1 MLSGRLFWIN
11 CWEEDRMKTF
21 QYKVTDREGV
31 PSAGVLDAVDEKQA
45 ANVLRSKGLLI
56 TGLYEA
62 DQLNIE
68 VMMGRF
74 SKPKPDEITNFTRQ
88 MATMIG
94 AGLPLVEALKILKD
108 QSGVSIKPILEKILT
123 EVEGGSTLADAVE
136 SSGGG
141 FSAVYIA
148 MVRAGESA
156 GVLDQVMG
164 KLADT
169 LDKQREFKSKT
180 KGAMVYPTIIF
191 FAMIAIASIMM
202 VFVVPKLTAM
212 YKDFGAELPGP
223 TKILMGVSDFTVHYW
238 YVVFMV
244 LVVGGVTF
252 TNWSKTEVGGLM
264 VEQLTFKIPIWGKL
278 KKDIILTEFARTI
291 SVLLGAGIPILD
303 ALNIVSN
310 TLGSRIYSAGI
321 KQAAIFVEKGV
332 SLAESITRL
341 DMFPPILSQM
351 ISVGEE
357 TGKLDSVLVKL
368 AVFYESESE
377 IKIKAL
383 TTAIE
388 PLIMI
393 IMGIGVG
400 FLVIAVIMPI
410 YNLTSQ
416 F

>member
-1 MLSGRLFWIN
+1 
-11 CWEEDRMKTF
+11 MKTF
-21 QYKVTDREGV
+21 QYKVRDRQGV
-31 PSAGVLDAVDEKQA
+31 ASSGVMEALDDKQA

-56 TGLYEA
+56 TALYEA
-62 DQLNIE
+62 DQLNIDAI
-68 VMMGRF
+68 MGRF
-74 SKPKPDEITNFTRQ
+74 SKPKADEITNFTRQ

-94 AGLPLVEALKILKD
+94 SGLPLVEALKILKN
-108 QSGVSIKPILEKILT
+108 QSGTSLKPVIDKILT
-123 EVEGGSTLADAVE
+123 EVEGGSTLADAVQ

-141 FSAVYIA
+141 FSSVYVA

-164 KLADT
+164 KLADA
-169 LDKQREFKSKT
+169 LDKQREFRSKT
-180 KGAMVYPTIIF
+180 KGAMVYPAIISV
-191 FAMIAIASIMM
+191 AMVVIAGIMM

-223 TKILMGVSDFTVHYW
+223 TKVLMGISDFTVNYW
-238 YVVFMV
+238 YVLFIV
-244 LVVGGVTF
+244 LAVGYALF
-252 TNWSKTEVGGLM
+252 SNWAKTEIGGLI
-264 VEQLTFKIPIWGKL
+264 VEQVTFKIPIWGKL
-278 KKDIILTEFARTI
+278 KKDIILTEFSRTI

-310 TLGSRIYSAGI
+310 TLGSKIFSAGI
-321 KQAAIFVEKGV
+321 KQAAVYVEKGI
-332 SLAESITRL
+332 SLAEAVTRL
-341 DMFPPILSQM
+341 EMFPPILSQM

-357 TGKLDSVLVKL
+357 TGKLDAVLNKL
-368 AVFYESESE
+368 AIFYESESE

-393 IMGIGVG
+393 LMGIGVG

>member
-1 MLSGRLFWIN
+1 
-11 CWEEDRMKTF
+11 MKTF
-21 QYKVTDREGV
+21 QYKVRDRQGTA
-31 PSAGVLDAVDEKQA
+31 SSGVLDAVDDKQA

-56 TGLYEA
+56 TALYES
-62 DQLNIE
+62 DQLNLE
-68 VMMGRF
+68 AFMGRF
-74 SKPKPDEITNFTRQ
+74 SKPKVEEITNFTRQ

-94 AGLPLVEALKILKD
+94 SGLPLIEALKILKN
-108 QSGVSIKPILEKILT
+108 QAGTSLKPVIDKILT
-123 EVEGGSTLADAVE
+123 EVEGGSTLGDAVAN
-136 SSGGG
+136 SGGG
-141 FSAVYIA
+141 FSSVYVA
-148 MVRAGESA
+148 MIRAGESA

-180 KGAMVYPTIIF
+180 KGAMVYPIIISV
-191 FAMIAIASIMM
+191 AMVVIAGIMM

-223 TKILMGVSDFTVHYW
+223 TKALMAVSDFAVNYW
-238 YVVFMV
+238 YAVL
-244 LVVGGVTF
+244 LVVAVCMF
-252 TNWSKTEVGGLM
+252 FFSNWSKTEVGGLIM
-264 VEQLTFKIPIWGKL
+264 EQLTFKIPIWGKL
-278 KKDIILTEFARTI
+278 KKDVILTEFARTI
-291 SVLLGAGIPILD
+291 SVLLAAGIPILD
-303 ALNIVSN
+303 ALNIVAN
-310 TLGSRIYSAGI
+310 TLGSKVYSSGI
-321 KQAAIFVEKGV
+321 RQAAVYVEKGI
-332 SLAESITRL
+332 SLAEAITRL
-341 DMFPPILSQM
+341 EMFPPILSQM

-357 TGKLDSVLVKL
+357 TGKLDSVLSKL

-377 IKIKAL
+377 TKIKAL

-393 IMGIGVG
+393 LMGIGVG

>member
-1 MLSGRLFWIN
+1 
-11 CWEEDRMKTF
+11 MKTF
-21 QYKVTDREGV
+21 QYKVTDREGNV
-31 PSAGVLDAVDEKQA
+31 SSGVMDAVEEIQA
-45 ANVLRSKGLLI
+45 ANILRSKGLLI
-56 TGLYEA
+56 TSLFEA

-68 VMMGRF
+68 ALMGRF

-94 AGLPLVEALKILKD
+94 SGLPLVEALRILKN
-108 QSGVSIKPILEKILT
+108 QSGPGLKPIIDKILT
-123 EVEGGSTLADAVE
+123 SVEGGSTLADAVE

-141 FSAVYIA
+141 FSTVYVA

-164 KLADT
+164 KLADA
-169 LDKQREFKSKT
+169 LDKQREFRSKT
-180 KGAMVYPTIIF
+180 KGAMVYPVIIF
-191 FAMIAIASIMM
+191 VAMIVIAGIMM

-223 TKILMGVSDFTVHYW
+223 TKILMGISNFAVNYW
-238 YVVFMV
+238 FVVLGLMIGAFF
-244 LVVGGVTF
+244 LYSS
-252 TNWSKTEVGGLM
+252 WSKTEVGALIM
-264 VEQLTFKIPIWGKL
+264 EQLTFKIPIWGKL

-321 KQAAIFVEKGV
+321 KQAAVYVEKGV
-332 SLAESITRL
+332 GLAEAVTRL

-357 TGKLDSVLVKL
+357 TGKLDSVLAKL
-368 AVFYESESE
+368 AVYYESESE

-393 IMGIGVG
+393 IMGVGVG

>member
-1 MLSGRLFWIN
+1 
-11 CWEEDRMKTF
+11 MKTF
-21 QYKVTDREGV
+21 QYKVKDREGNA
-31 PSAGVLDAVDEKQA
+31 SGGVLDALDEKQA

-56 TGLYEA
+56 TALYEA
-62 DQLNIE
+62 DQLNLDALI
-68 VMMGRF
+68 GRF

-94 AGLPLVEALKILKD
+94 SGLPLVEALKILKN
-108 QSGVSIKPILEKILT
+108 QSGTGLKPIIEKILT

-141 FSAVYIA
+141 FSSVYIA

-164 KLADT
+164 KLADS
-169 LDKQREFKSKT
+169 LDKQREFRSKT
-180 KGAMVYPTIIF
+180 KGAMVYPVIIF
-191 FAMIAIASIMM
+191 LAMIVIAGIMM

-223 TKILMGVSDFTVHYW
+223 TKVLMSVSDFIVNYW
-238 YVVFMV
+238 YILL
-244 LVVGGVTF
+244 LVIGGMFFFF
-252 TNWSKTEVGGLM
+252 TNWAKTEVGGLI
-264 VEQLTFKIPIWGKL
+264 VEQITFKIPIWGKL
-278 KKDIILTEFARTI
+278 RKDIILTEFARTI

-303 ALNIVSN
+303 SLNIVSQ
-310 TLGSRIYSAGI
+310 TLGSRIYAAGI
-321 KQAAIFVEKGV
+321 KQAATYVEKGV
-332 SLAESITRL
+332 SLAEAVVRL

-357 TGKLDSVLVKL
+357 TGKLDSVLTKL
-368 AVFYESESE
+368 ATYYESESE
-377 IKIKAL
+377 IKVKAL

-388 PLIMI
+388 PLIMV

>member
-1 MLSGRLFWIN
+1 
-11 CWEEDRMKTF
+11 MKTF
-21 QYKVTDREGV
+21 QYKVTDREGNV
-31 PSAGVLDAVDEKQA
+31 SSGELEVVDEKQA
-45 ANVLRSKGLLI
+45 ANILRSKGLLI
-56 TGLYEA
+56 TALYEA
-62 DQLNIE
+62 DQFNLE
-68 VMMGRF
+68 AFAGRF
-74 SKPKPDEITNFTRQ
+74 SKPKADEITNFTRQ

-94 AGLPLVEALKILKD
+94 SGLPLVEALRILKS
-108 QSGVSIKPILEKILT
+108 QSGAGMKPIIERILS

-141 FSAVYIA
+141 FSSVYVA
-148 MVRAGESA
+148 MVKAGESA

-164 KLADT
+164 KLADA
-169 LDKQREFKSKT
+169 LDKQREFRSKT
-180 KGAMVYPTIIF
+180 KGAMVYPVIIF
-191 FAMIAIASIMM
+191 FAMIVIASIMM

-223 TKILMGVSDFTVHYW
+223 TKVLMAVSDLAVNYW
-238 YVVFMV
+238 FVV
-244 LVVGGVTF
+244 LGVIAGAMAIF
-252 TNWSKTEVGGLM
+252 SSWSKTEVGGLV

-278 KKDIILTEFARTI
+278 RKDIILTEFARTI

-303 ALNIVSN
+303 ALNIVAN
-310 TLGSRIYSAGI
+310 TLGSRVYSAGI
-321 KQAAIFVEKGV
+321 KQAAVYVEKGV
-332 SLAESITRL
+332 GLAESITRL
-341 DMFPPILSQM
+341 EMFPSILSQM

-357 TGKLDSVLVKL
+357 TGKLDTVLAKL
-368 AVFYESESE
+368 ATFYESESE

>member
-1 MLSGRLFWIN
+1 
-11 CWEEDRMKTF
+11 MKTF
-21 QYKVTDREGV
+21 QYKVRDRQGIA
-31 PSAGVLDAVDEKQA
+31 SSGVLDAVDDKQA

-56 TGLYEA
+56 TALYES
-62 DQLNIE
+62 DQLNLE
-68 VMMGRF
+68 AFMGRF
-74 SKPKPDEITNFTRQ
+74 SKPKVEEITNFTRQ

-94 AGLPLVEALKILKD
+94 SGLPLIEALKILKN
-108 QSGVSIKPILEKILT
+108 QAGSGLKPVIEKILT
-123 EVEGGSTLADAVE
+123 KVEGGSTLGDAVANSE
-136 SSGGG
+136 GG
-141 FSAVYIA
+141 FSSVYVA
-148 MVRAGESA
+148 MIRAGESA

-180 KGAMVYPTIIF
+180 KGAMVYPIIISV
-191 FAMIAIASIMM
+191 AMVVIAGIMM

-223 TKILMGVSDFTVHYW
+223 TKALMAVSDFAVNYW
-238 YVVFMV
+238 YAVL
-244 LVVGGVTF
+244 LVVVTSVF
-252 TNWSKTEVGGLM
+252 FFSNWSKTEVGGLI

-278 KKDIILTEFARTI
+278 KKDVILTEFARTI
-291 SVLLGAGIPILD
+291 SVLLAAGIPILD
-303 ALNIVSN
+303 ALNIVAD
-310 TLGSRIYSAGI
+310 TLGSKVYSSGI
-321 KQAAIFVEKGV
+321 RQAAVYVEKGI
-332 SLAESITRL
+332 SLAEAITRL
-341 DMFPPILSQM
+341 EMFPPILSQM

-357 TGKLDSVLVKL
+357 TGKLDSVLSKL

-377 IKIKAL
+377 LKIKAL

-393 IMGIGVG
+393 LMGIGVG

>member
-1 MLSGRLFWIN
+1 
-11 CWEEDRMKTF
+11 MKTF
-21 QYKVTDREGV
+21 QYKVRDRQGTA
-31 PSAGVLDAVDEKQA
+31 SSGVLDAVDDKQA

-56 TGLYEA
+56 TALYES
-62 DQLNIE
+62 DQLNLE
-68 VMMGRF
+68 AFMGRF
-74 SKPKPDEITNFTRQ
+74 SKPKVEEITNFTRQ

-94 AGLPLVEALKILKD
+94 SGLPLIEALKILKN
-108 QSGVSIKPILEKILT
+108 QAGTGLKPVIEKILT
-123 EVEGGSTLADAVE
+123 DVEGGSTLGDAVAN
-136 SSGGG
+136 SGGG
-141 FSAVYIA
+141 FSSVYVA
-148 MVRAGESA
+148 MIRAGESA

-180 KGAMVYPTIIF
+180 KGAMVYPVIISV
-191 FAMIAIASIMM
+191 AMVVIAGIMM

-223 TKILMGVSDFTVHYW
+223 TKALMAVSDFAVNYW
-238 YVVFMV
+238 YAV
-244 LVVGGVTF
+244 LLVAVASIF
-252 TNWSKTEVGGLM
+252 IFSNWSKTEVGGLI
-264 VEQLTFKIPIWGKL
+264 VEQITFKIPIWGKL
-278 KKDIILTEFARTI
+278 KKDVILTEFARTI
-291 SVLLGAGIPILD
+291 SVLLAAGIPILD
-303 ALNIVSN
+303 ALNIVAN
-310 TLGSRIYSAGI
+310 TLGSKVYSSGI
-321 KQAAIFVEKGV
+321 RQAAVYVEKGI
-332 SLAESITRL
+332 SLAEAITRL
-341 DMFPPILSQM
+341 EMFPPILSQM

-357 TGKLDSVLVKL
+357 TGKLDSVLSKL

-377 IKIKAL
+377 VKIKAL

-393 IMGIGVG
+393 LMGIGVG